1 MGGGHESASARM
13 CACMRVYVCV
23 CVHFVGY
30 PKEDVRYLLLRNKF
44 DLHAD
49 SHKS

>member
-1 MGGGHESASARM
+1 MSLPL
-13 CACMRVYVCV
+13 CACMHACAFVCV

-30 PKEDVRYLLLRNKF
+30 PKEDVRYLLLRSKF